1 MFNLPPSFPLI
12 KDNKSSTERSSTCS
26 SSTSTFWNMKTD
38 YLYQTYLQFRNK
50 KIEARTKAPVLSMI
64 GDASLK

>member
-1 MFNLPPSFPLI
+1 
-12 KDNKSSTERSSTCS
+12 
-26 SSTSTFWNMKTD
+26 MKTD